1 MKTTIENLIFPCE
14 IKKKLKIKGSFG
26 NLDIQYIDGHLI
38 KFDKTNLSVTEPH
51 KIIISNES
59 ICLILISYDDD
70 NNLYLKD
77 SHEIIT
83 LSRLSNLVLKMQEI
97 KTFKSYFFFIL

>member
-14 IKKKLKIKGSFG
+14 IKNKLKIKGSFG
-26 NLDIQYIDGHLI
+26 NLDIKYIDGHLI
-38 KFDKTNLSVTEPH
+38 KFDNTNLSVTEPH

-83 LSRLSNLVLKMQEI
+83 LSRLSNLVLKMQEM
-97 KTFKSYFFFIL
+97 KNF

>member
-26 NLDIQYIDGHLI
+26 NLDTQYIDGHLI

-59 ICLILISYDDD
+59 ICLILISYGDD

>member
-51 KIIISNES
+51 KIIVSNSSSIIVAYLYDNSDKIYIPNSNAIISLNRFISLLNEMNK
-59 ICLILISYDDD
+59 I
-70 NNLYLKD
+70 
-77 SHEIIT
+77 
-83 LSRLSNLVLKMQEI
+83 R
-97 KTFKSYFFFIL
+97 